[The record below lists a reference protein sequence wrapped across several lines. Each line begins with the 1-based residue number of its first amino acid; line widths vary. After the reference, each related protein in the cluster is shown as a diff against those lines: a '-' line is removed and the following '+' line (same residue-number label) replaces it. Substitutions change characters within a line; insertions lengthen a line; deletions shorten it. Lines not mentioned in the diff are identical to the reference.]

1 MAIARLSAKVG
12 KAGKAAPHADYIA
25 REGAYAR
32 RLDKGEAL
40 EATESGNMP
49 RWAET
54 NPGEFWRSADAHER
68 ANGTTYREFE
78 LALPRE
84 LPPAERAALVRDFV
98 TQELGERHAYT
109 WAIHRPKAAD
119 GLDQPHAHLMFSE
132 RRRDG
137 IDRDPDQYFKR
148 YNAKAP
154 ESGGA
159 RKGYGERPGQ
169 TLTAAERKAE
179 LRGLRGRWESLTNA
193 HLERAGVD
201 ARIDMRSYRAQGIE
215 DRAPERKQLPSAW
228 RDPTQRAAVL
238 EFRQS
243 HRERAEAAAD
253 LRRLVPDPG
262 ADLAQHTKALAERDA
277 RIAARQEV
285 KRQQVAAITAA
296 IERGEAPAW
305 LYAKAPTAIEQPK
318 APEQVYEAPKA
329 PIQIQERPEAPPAD
343 PERDYKAS
351 LAPIRERAQKAA
363 AASIEALRNERRQHA
378 EAIQAHQQTK
388 PWTPIGSAKWKRAG
402 VALDQAGRDLDER
415 EWAAVQAV
423 DPRALE
429 RAAVAELRRRDPELA
444 AAADRARIQR
454 EAIEADRQRK
464 ETEAK
469 AAAKEKED
477 AGREFKSMAIG
488 REAKAFGYTD
498 RSEKWQ
504 AFPDELKQKI
514 EDYNRLPKE
523 QRAKELERIGQ
534 DPQTAKLVREAHE
547 SSRAQGRS
555 R

>member
-84 LPPAERAALVRDFV
+84 LPPEDRAALVRDFV
-98 TQELGERHAYT
+98 KQELGERHAYT

-154 ESGGA
+154 ERGGA

-179 LRGLRGRWESLTNA
+179 LRDLRGRWASLTNA

-201 ARIDMRSYRAQGIE
+201 ARIDMRSYRERGIE

-228 RDPTQRAAVL
+228 RDPAQRAAVL

-243 HRERAEAAAD
+243 HREREEAAAD

-277 RIAARQEV
+277 RIAARQEL

-296 IERGEAPAW
+296 IERGEAPAP
-305 LYAKAPTAIEQPK
+305 LYAKAPAAIEQPK
-318 APEQVYEAPKA
+318 TPERVYEAPKA

-351 LAPIRERAQKAA
+351 LAPIHERARKAA
-363 AASIEALRNERRQHA
+363 AASLKALRQERQQLTQAR
-378 EAIQAHQQTK
+378 QAHQEVK
-388 PWTPIGSAKWKRAG
+388 PWTPIGRGKWEAAG
-402 VALDQAGRDLDER
+402 VTLDATGRDLDQR
-415 EWAAVQAV
+415 EGTAVKAADPQAI
-423 DPRALE
+423 E
-429 RAAVAELRRRDPELA
+429 RAAVAELRRQAPAVVA
-444 AAADRARIQR
+444 AAEAARKER
-454 EAIEADRQRK
+454 EAREQEAHRLAQEKRRA
-464 ETEAK
+464 EYEK
-469 AAAKEKED
+469 AQVGKD
-477 AGREFKSMAIG
+477 FNSMAVS
-488 REAKAFGYTD
+488 RELRMHGYTD
-498 RSEKWQ
+498 DWEKWREMP
-504 AFPDELKQKI
+504 AELKEKI
-514 EDYNRLPKE
+514 EKYNRLPKE
-523 QRAKELERIGQ
+523 QRPKALERIAKDPRTVELLGQ
-534 DPQTAKLVREAHE
+534 AREI
-547 SSRAQGRS
+547 SRSQKQGR
-555 R
+555 